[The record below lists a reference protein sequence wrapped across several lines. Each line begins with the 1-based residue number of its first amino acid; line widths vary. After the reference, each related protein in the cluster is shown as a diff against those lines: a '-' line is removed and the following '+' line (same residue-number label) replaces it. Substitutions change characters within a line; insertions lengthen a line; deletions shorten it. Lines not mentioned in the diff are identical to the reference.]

1 MSESK
6 ESLGRPMGSARH
18 NQWRVGK
25 ASVSL
30 VRPPIEPK
38 RLSIAAQPQNLVVD
52 AARSAFIVVD
62 MQNDFCAKGGFLDY
76 RGVDITPDQKPIA
89 PIARIAPEL
98 RALGV
103 PIVWLNWGVRT
114 DLLNASPSLLHAHCP
129 DGTGAGLGETIPG
142 GKPILVEGGWGA
154 AIVDGLV
161 PDERDIRVTKYRYSG
176 FWDTELDSILRN
188 LGVTT
193 LFFAGVN
200 ADQCVMSTLQ
210 DAMFLGYDCILV
222 EDCVGTTSPEY
233 CMQATLYNVKLLYGF
248 VTDSAA
254 IRHGI
259 RGAGIKAAGSEGA
272 GALG

>member
-1 MSESK
+1 MSDTDKSM
-6 ESLGRPMGSARH
+6 GRAMGSARH

-25 ASVSL
+25 TQVSL
-30 VRPPIEPK
+30 VRAPVEPK
-38 RLSIAAQPQNLVVD
+38 RLSIDAQPQNLVLD

-62 MQNDFCAKGGFLDY
+62 MQNDFCAKGGYLDY
-76 RGVDITPDQKPIA
+76 RGVDVTPDQKPIE
-89 PIARIAPEL
+89 PIAQIVPEL

-103 PIVWLNWGVRT
+103 PIVWLNWGVRP
-114 DLLNASPSLLHAHCP
+114 DLLNSSPSLLHAHCP
-129 DGTGAGLGETIPG
+129 DGTGAGLGENIPG
-142 GKPILVEGGWGA
+142 RSTPILVEGSWGA
-154 AIVDGLV
+154 GIVDGLV

-176 FWDTELDSILRN
+176 FWDTELDTILRN

-210 DAMFLGYDCILV
+210 DAMFLGYDCIMV

-248 VTDSAA
+248 VTRSEA
-254 IRHGI
+254 IRRGI
-259 RGAGIKAAGSEGA
+259 EGA
-272 GALG
+272 SARG